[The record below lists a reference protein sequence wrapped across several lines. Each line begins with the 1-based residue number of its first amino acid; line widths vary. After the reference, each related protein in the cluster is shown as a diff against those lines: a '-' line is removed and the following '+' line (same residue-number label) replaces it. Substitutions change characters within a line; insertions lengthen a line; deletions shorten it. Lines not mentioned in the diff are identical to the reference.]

1 MTPDIPRPI
10 NYTKLAETLREELRP
25 VFQNAVRRS
34 FRPAEA
40 DVDVGCV
47 YPLDDDEIIY
57 TQFYGPQPY
66 VARYNLKTGSFI
78 WKVTGYTYPF
88 GIDYDQVDDI
98 VAVAHNSGITLLRGS
113 DGSLVKNI
121 TSVGTY
127 TLPRIYDAVF
137 NPSNPDELY
146 FTVPGQHVLVK
157 LNHVTGE
164 YTMFGTWGTY
174 KTDYTGLY
182 NPSDVEVDPPN
193 DDVFVCDMSNH
204 RILRLNMAINTVKDL
219 MLLPRPAFIR
229 KMRWGLTTQRYLLT
243 VISSELGGFGPMYT
257 FGYLRG
263 RRLKFILPM
272 QADHPRFT
280 PDLCKMWVAEVE
292 GLELDLDR
300 LNEMYIYHPEQFIIL
315 NQASV
320 STAGYTSPPITPFI
334 LGKNVQIMLISN
346 QTGTLTIQVPN
357 MVSTSFSMGLLPM
370 SVPTTFTW
378 VNYDSVST
386 PSGVYKYNF
395 SIASNIPPPVFRIV
409 YTPSATATVSLFVY
423 FNP

>member
-1 MTPDIPRPI
+1 MTLKYPGID
-10 NYTKLAETLREELRP
+10 YAKLAEELNEELRP
-25 VFQNAVRRS
+25 VFQNAIRRA
-34 FRPAEA
+34 FRPTEA
-40 DVDVGCV
+40 DSDVGCV

-57 TQFYGPQPY
+57 TQFYGLQPY
-66 VARYNLKTGSFI
+66 VARYSLKAGSFI

-88 GIDYDQVDDI
+88 GIDYDPVDDI
-98 VAVAHNSGITLLRGS
+98 VVVAHNSGITLLKGS
-113 DGSLVKNI
+113 NGSLVKNI

-127 TLPRIYDAVF
+127 TLPRIYNAVF
-137 NPSNPDELY
+137 NPSNPNELY

-157 LNHVTGE
+157 LNHATGE
-164 YTMFGTWGTY
+164 YTLFGTWGTY

-193 DDVFVCDMSNH
+193 DDVFVCDTLNN

-219 MLLPRPAFIR
+219 MLLPKPAYIR
-229 KMRWGLTTQRYLLT
+229 RMRWGLTTQSYRLM
-243 VISSELGGFGPMYT
+243 VISSEPGGLGPMYT

-272 QADHPRFT
+272 QVDHPRFS
-280 PDLCKMWVAEVE
+280 PDLGKMWGCEVE
-292 GLELDLDR
+292 GYELDLDR
-300 LNEMYIYHPEQFIIL
+300 LNEMYVCHPEQFIIL

-334 LGKNVQIMLISN
+334 LGKNVQIILISN
-346 QTGTLTIQVPN
+346 QTGTLTIQVPDR
-357 MVSTSFSMGLLPM
+357 VSTAFAMGFLPM

-378 VNYDSVST
+378 VNYDSQST
-386 PSGVYKYNF
+386 PPGLYKYNF

-409 YTPSATATVSLFVY
+409 YTPSAAATVSLFVY